1 MGYRVHTPT
10 TNPRLSIHAARL
22 GRVRKTFRKTFLSR
36 QQSVPVQTTVPW
48 VRGAGIEDL
57 RCWGRRMQGEGRG
70 QRKGVEKAGQCWGG
84 PAPIP
89 TGWGRETLTTSGVCG
104 EEMRPPQE
112 RAANENRMESPD
124 PQGTQ
129 GKNTVAVASMG
140 ALSSLLKLASQEGL
154 LSVFTAWEPGT
165 GSPGR

>member
-1 MGYRVHTPT
+1 
-10 TNPRLSIHAARL
+10 
-22 GRVRKTFRKTFLSR
+22 
-36 QQSVPVQTTVPW
+36 
-48 VRGAGIEDL
+48 
-57 RCWGRRMQGEGRG
+57 MQKKGRG
-70 QRKGVEKAGQCWGG
+70 QRRGVEKAGQRLGG

-140 ALSSLLKLASQEGL
+140 ALSSLLKLTSQEGL
-154 LSVFTAWEPGT
+154 LSISTA
-165 GSPGR
+165 